1 MTMPEKTLI
10 LMNMTYHHLWQQGM
24 VNRNYHILRQL
35 QSSGMWKRIISVD
48 VLPISRSKI
57 ARVALSSRPWRKNT
71 HTITRT
77 LHYRIDV
84 DPVFESTCYVS
95 AYGVDSVLAALKEQ
109 DINIREA
116 VVWSYDPFSAEKILD
131 LKPAAF
137 IFDAVDNWM
146 EHPAY
151 RQYAQRLEKAYET
164 IREQASVIFTVSEG
178 LVDFFHRRSNVF
190 FVPNGVDYQHF
201 QGLESNVQTQQSAHR
216 NPVIVYHGVIQS
228 RINFAIVEYL
238 AQKHPEY
245 QFHFIGPVWKDA
257 KQSVKKL
264 QKYPNV
270 TLVGSVPY
278 MRLPQALHGAD
289 CAIIPHKIDAFTHS
303 MNPLK
308 LYEYL
313 AAGIGIVSTPVAG
326 ADQFQ
331 DLVRFAVSPEDF
343 SREIQT
349 LLAVDSPQLRERRM
363 SMASQHGWERR
374 FAVMQHVLKSQGVWT
389 DQSV

>member
-1 MTMPEKTLI
+1 
-10 LMNMTYHHLWQQGM
+10 MNMTYHHLWQQGM

-35 QSSGMWKRIISVD
+35 QSSAMWKRIISVD
-48 VLPISRSKI
+48 VLPISRSKM
-57 ARVALSSRPWRKNT
+57 ARVALSSRPWRKQA
-71 HTITRT
+71 HTIKHT
-77 LHYRIDV
+77 LRYRIDV
-84 DPVFESTCYVS
+84 DPVFESTQYVS
-95 AYGVDSVLAALKEQ
+95 AYGLGSLQAALKDQ
-109 DINIREA
+109 GVDITA
-116 VVWSYDPFSAEKILD
+116 SVVWSYDPFSAEKMLS
-131 LKPAAF
+131 LKPKAF

-151 RQYAQRLEKAYET
+151 RKYTRQLEEAYAA
-164 IREQASVIFTVSEG
+164 IREQANVIFTVSEG

-190 FVPNGVDYQHF
+190 FVPNGVDFQHF
-201 QGLESNVQTQQSAHR
+201 QGLDSAITGSNTPHH
-216 NPVIVYHGVIQS
+216 NPIIVYHGVIQS

-238 AQKHPEY
+238 AAKHPEY
-245 QFHFIGPVWKDA
+245 QFRFIGPVWKDA
-257 KQSVKKL
+257 KQAVKKL
-264 QKYPNV
+264 QKYSNI

-374 FAVMQHVLKSQGVWT
+374 FAVMQGVLKAQGLWT
-389 DQSV
+389 EQNP